1 MKGHAVKNLI
11 AYYTRTGNTKFVSE
25 IIAKQLDAD
34 IEEVV
39 DQKKRAGPIGWINAG
54 KDSKQENETQINPTK
69 YTPKDYELI
78 IISTPVWAWRPTP
91 AIRSY
96 INKNDL
102 SGKKIALI
110 LTCDGGPK
118 EALERTKALLPN
130 STVIADL
137 VLTKPLSNKEETEKK
152 ITEWCNTLK
161 QLIA

>member
-1 MKGHAVKNLI
+1 MKSLVV
-11 AYYTRTGNTKFVSE
+11 YYTRTGNAKFVAE
-25 IIAKQLDAD
+25 TIAAKLSAD

-39 DQKKRAGPIGWINAG
+39 DQKKRAGPIGWLNAG

-69 YTPKDYELI
+69 YNPVDYELI
-78 IISTPVWAWRPTP
+78 IIGTPVWAWRPTP

-96 INKNDL
+96 IKKNDL
-102 SGKKIALI
+102 SGKKVALI

-130 STVIADL
+130 STIAADL

-152 ITEWCNTLK
+152 IFEWCNTIK
-161 QLIA
+161 Q